1 VEDELQLTTERLQ
14 EIEYLVKQRQHI
26 RVTELSTQLGVSEP
40 TIRRD
45 LKKLESMGRVRREH
59 GGVSIAEATI
69 AEPPILQRSGESL
82 AEKVRIGRAT
92 ANLIHDGETIFLGS
106 GTTTLEVAR
115 HLEGKKSLT
124 VITNALNV
132 AHQLESNENITLIIT
147 GGVVR
152 HSELSMIGHIVEQ
165 TLKDLRADKV
175 IVSMRAVSI
184 QEGLTNV
191 DPLETITDR
200 IIIQCAREVILV
212 ADHSKFGKV
221 ATSIV
226 APITAVHRIVTDQ
239 QIAPEIVQRLCLLG
253 IEVIQA

>member
-1 VEDELQLTTERLQ
+1 MQLTTERLQ
-14 EIEYLVKQRQHI
+14 EIEHIVKKRQHI
-26 RVTELSTQLGVSEP
+26 RVTELSEHLGVSEP

-59 GGVSIAEATI
+59 GGVSIVESATP
-69 AEPPILQRSGESL
+69 EPPILQRIGESL
-82 AEKVRIGRAT
+82 EEKSHIGHA
-92 ANLIHDGETIFLGS
+92 AAALIHDGETIFLGS

-115 HLEGKKSLT
+115 HLEGKKNLT

-165 TLKDLRADKV
+165 TLKDLRADKA
-175 IVSMRAVSI
+175 IVSMRAISI
-184 QEGLTNV
+184 QEGLTNA

-212 ADHSKFGKV
+212 ADHTKFGKA
-221 ATSIV
+221 ATGIV
-226 APITAVHRIVTDQ
+226 APITAVSSIVTDQ
-239 QIAPEIVQRLCLLG
+239 QTSPEIVEQLRLLG

>member
-1 VEDELQLTTERLQ
+1 MQLTTERLQ
-14 EIEYLVKQRQHI
+14 EIESLVKQRQHI
-26 RVTELSTQLGVSEP
+26 RVTELSAQLGVSEP

-45 LKKLESMGRVRREH
+45 LKKLELMGRVRREH
-59 GGVSIAEATI
+59 GGVSAAEATI
-69 AEPPILQRSGESL
+69 AEPPILQRSGEAL
-82 AEKVRIGRAT
+82 AEKSRIGRAT
-92 ANLIHDGETIFLGS
+92 ADLIHDGETIFLGS

-115 HLEGKKSLT
+115 HLDGKKGLT

-132 AHQLESNENITLIIT
+132 AHQLENNENITLIIT

-152 HSELSMIGHIVEQ
+152 HSEQSMIGHIVEQ
-165 TLKDLRADKV
+165 TLRDLRADKA

-221 ATSIV
+221 ATSVV
-226 APITAVHRIVTDQ
+226 APITAVHRVVTDQ
-239 QIAPEIVQRLCLLG
+239 QISPEIVKQLCLLG